1 MPNNKQHN
9 VSISFTED
17 EYMIIK
23 ERAKNQMRSIKS
35 QVKYDILTAIIE
47 DEAYNNH
54 MNGAS

>member
-9 VSISFTED
+9 VNISFTED